1 MPLQLGGVETERG
14 QTVLWNP
21 DAWQEVIDAIDR
33 INKLKDDGFALVS
46 LTRGEARL
54 VPPELDPNQSVI
66 RILSQNGDDRLIWDR
81 SRKDEVKEAFD
92 KFNELLKKGYTA
104 YILNSKGERGHKIT
118 EFDPGL
124 EEVVFAQIKEAVLVP
139 RVVPG

>member
-1 MPLQLGGVETERG
+1 MPLQMGGVETDRG

-21 DAWQEVIDAIDR
+21 GSPQEIIDATDR
-33 INKLKDDGFALVS
+33 INKLRNDGFNLVS
-46 LTRGEARL
+46 MTKGEARL
-54 VPPELDPNQSVI
+54 VPPELGPTQSVM

-104 YILNSKGERGHKIT
+104 YITKSDGTKGHKIT

-124 EEVVFAQIKEAVLVP
+124 EEILFAEIKEATLVP